1 MFKTLKL
8 KDFGKIALS
17 TAISTSIVFILV
29 AAGQLFSWVISYAQ
43 IPQMLTSTVLGTNPS
58 ALRIL
63 ITVTL
68 FFLVACM
75 FVDSL
80 VAIIILSPIFYP
92 IAMQAGIDPVHLGIA
107 ITLQAA
113 IGSVSPPFGC
123 NIFTGCAIFHR
134 PYLDIVKGMPVFL
147 FLEAVVTACVI
158 LFPQLSLFL
167 L

>member
-43 IPQMLTSTVLGTNPS
+43 IPQMLTSSVLGTSPS

-134 PYLDIVKGMPVFL
+134 PYLDIVKGMPPFL
-147 FLEAVVTACVI
+147 IMEAIVTVCVI